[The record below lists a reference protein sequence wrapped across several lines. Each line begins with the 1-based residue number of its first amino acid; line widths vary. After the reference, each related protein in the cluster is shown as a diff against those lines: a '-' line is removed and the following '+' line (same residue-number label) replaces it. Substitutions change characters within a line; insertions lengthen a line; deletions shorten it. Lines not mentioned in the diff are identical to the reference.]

1 MIKSIS
7 KFFEEFME
15 PQNEK
20 DANGNVKEDAHP
32 IHFATAAL
40 LMEVSRSE
48 QGEDSSASQLEQDKV
63 LDILKRLF
71 KFSDDEIRELI
82 ELAEDASD
90 EAHDLYSFTKL
101 INEHYDYQSRKLLVQ
116 DLWAVA
122 YADGRIDAY
131 EEHIIRRISG
141 LVHLANADFIQA
153 KILARG

>member
-1 MIKSIS
+1 MIKSIT

-15 PQNEK
+15 PDTSP
-20 DANGNVKEDAHP
+20 DAEDDVHP

-48 QGEDSSASQLEQDKV
+48 QGENESAGQLEQEK
-63 LDILKRLF
+63 ILTILRQLF
-71 KFSDDEIRELI
+71 EFTDSEVQQLM
-82 ELAEDASD
+82 ELADDASE

-101 INEHYDYQSRKLLVQ
+101 INDHYDYKSRKVLIKN
-116 DLWAVA
+116 LWEVA
-122 YADGRIDAY
+122 YADGRLDSY

>member
-1 MIKSIS
+1 MIKSIT

-15 PQNEK
+15 P
-20 DANGNVKEDAHP
+20 DASQDTEEDVHP

-48 QGEDSSASQLEQDKV
+48 QGEESTAGQLEQDKV
-63 LDILKRLF
+63 LTILRQLF
-71 KFSDDEIRELI
+71 EFTDSEVQQLI
-82 ELAEDASD
+82 ELAEDASE

-101 INEHYDYQSRKLLVQ
+101 INEHYDYKSRMILVKN
-116 DLWAVA
+116 LWEVA
-122 YADGRIDAY
+122 YADGRIDSY